1 MDKYNFKCKDKI
13 NESKNKLLFSVP
25 YRPKINAI
33 ESWFNQF
40 KYYFQ
45 LPNNAITY
53 KQLKHRVTKSIR
65 LIPKSSYKN
74 YIKYAY
80 QEKSVRKYTI
90 KQSSRRKKTKNYKI
104 S

>member
-1 MDKYNFKCKDKI
+1 MNLKI
-13 NESKNKLLFSVP
+13 NYYLVYHIVQKT
-25 YRPKINAI
+25 NAI

-45 LPNNAITY
+45 LPNSAITY
-53 KQLKHRVTKSIR
+53 KQLKYRVDKSIR

-90 KQSSRRKKTKNYKI
+90 KKSSRRKKTKKYKI
-104 S
+104 